1 MPMYL
6 EHSRSQQSVYKGS
19 LPSCSDNSCLQF
31 KTQSTPSIYLNNF
44 FLNSLLTDPL
54 WYSHT

>member
-31 KTQSTPSIYLNNF
+31 KLNPLLQFTSATPSSTHS
-44 FLNSLLTDPL
+44 SLTLCGIPTL
-54 WYSHT
+54 

>member
-19 LPSCSDNSCLQF
+19 LPSCSDNSCLQY
-31 KTQSTPSIYLNNF
+31 KTQSTPSIHLNNS

-54 WYSHT
+54 

>member
-1 MPMYL
+1 MPVYL

-19 LPSCSDNSCLQF
+19 LPSCSNNSCLQF
-31 KTQSTPSIYLNNF
+31 KTQSNPSIHLSNS

-54 WYSHT
+54 WYPHT